1 MSPPN
6 RPTEDQRLI
15 RLMVIAVIV
24 IAFLVLTACSGV
36 SGPGGLFTQNSPDAY
51 AKIYCFN
58 GRMAMDAGTP
68 FIGGQALGEILSN
81 GVLVYGD
88 IPDEV
93 ILAVADIGCAGGIG
107 DGTSPPIA
115 APLVP

>member
-1 MSPPN
+1 MSQ
-6 RPTEDQRLI
+6 PTEDQRLI

-24 IAFLVLTACSGV
+24 IALLVLTACSV
-36 SGPGGLFTQNSPDAY
+36 SGPGGLFTGAPPSAY

-58 GRMAMDAGTP
+58 GRIAMDAGTP
-68 FIGGQALGEILSN
+68 MIGGQALGEILTN

-93 ILAVADIGCAGGIG
+93 VLTVAQVGCAGGVG
-107 DGTSPPIA
+107 EETTPVGP
-115 APLVP
+115 